1 MNHYAGHTQKR
12 ESSGTLF
19 FCLNTYGDLRF
30 TMAFYI
36 TNNSGLYYKDADKA
50 SVLIPAPADTSWGIK
65 EFAFVYGTESSAQN
79 IITTNSLTSVQ
90 IVEE

>member
-36 TNNSGLYYKDADKA
+36 TNNSGLYYKDPVKA
-50 SVLIPAPADTSWGIK
+50 SVLDPAPVDTSWGIK
-65 EFAFVYGTESSAQN
+65 DFAFVYGTEASAQN